1 VTEDDIRVLLDGYEA
16 WNRGE
21 FDVLAEVLD
30 PEMEWEPGFGDL
42 NAGVHHGADGFRGF
56 VDSWLESFDDFSIRP
71 ELLVQA
77 GDTVV
82 VVAHQ
87 HGRGQGSGIE
97 LDTRVVH
104 VWTVKQGKALRW
116 WGPRTL
122 DDALEVIGD
131 EKPAVALRSYEAF
144 NRGDLEEALS
154 VFDPEI
160 VWHTYLVPGPGGG
173 TYHGHEGVRE
183 LWADARNIF
192 GDFRNEPERLIA
204 AEDRLVVLVRVCG
217 WGKES
222 GVEVEAK
229 IAHIHTFRGGRIVRV
244 DSYEDRE
251 EALRELGETPT
262 G

>member
-1 VTEDDIRVLLDGYEA
+1 VTEDDIHLLLDGYEA

-30 PEMEWEPGFGDL
+30 PEIEWEPGFGDL

-71 ELLVQA
+71 ELLVQV

-104 VWTVKQGKALRW
+104 VWTIRDRKALRW

-122 DDALEVIGD
+122 DDALEALGD
-131 EKPAVALRSYEAF
+131 DKPVLALRSYEAF
-144 NRGDLEEALS
+144 NRGDLESALADL
-154 VFDPEI
+154 DPEI

-173 TYHGHEGVRE
+173 TYHGHAGVLE
-183 LWADARNIF
+183 LWDDARNVF
-192 GDFRNEPERLIA
+192 GDFRNEPERLISA
-204 AEDRLVVLVRVCG
+204 GDKIVAFVRVCG
-217 WGKES
+217 RGKES
-222 GVEVEAK
+222 GIEVEAK
-229 IAHIHTFRGGRIVRV
+229 IAHVHTVRDGRVIHIE
-244 DSYEDRE
+244 SYEDRA
-251 EALRELGETPT
+251 EALLVAGLG
-262 G
+262 

>member
-1 VTEDDIRVLLDGYEA
+1 MTEDDIRVLLDGYAA

-21 FDVLAEVLD
+21 FDVLGGLLD
-30 PEMEWEPGFGDL
+30 PELEWEPGFGDL
-42 NAGVHHGADGFRGF
+42 NAGVHRGADGFRRF
-56 VDSWLESFDDFSIRP
+56 VDSWLESFDEFRIEP
-71 ELLVQA
+71 ELLVQS
-77 GDTVV
+77 GDTVI

-97 LDTRVVH
+97 LEARVVH
-104 VWTVKQGKALRW
+104 VWTVTEGKALRW

-122 DDALEVIGD
+122 DDALEALGD
-131 EKPAVALRSYEAF
+131 EKPEVALRSYQAF
-144 NRGDLEEALS
+144 NRGELDDALA

-204 AEDRLVVLVRVCG
+204 AADRLVVLVRICG

-222 GVEVEAK
+222 GIAVEAK
-229 IAHIHTFRGGRIVRV
+229 IAHIHTFRNGKVVRV
-244 DSYEDRE
+244 DSYENRE
-251 EALRELGETPT
+251 DALRELGMIES
-262 G
+262 

>member
-1 VTEDDIRVLLDGYEA
+1 MTENEVRAILDGYEA

-21 FDVLAEVLD
+21 MGVLQPLLD
-30 PEMEWEPGFGDL
+30 PDMEWEPGSAAL
-42 NAGVHHGADGFRGF
+42 EAGVHRGADGFQGF
-56 VDSWLESFDDFSIRP
+56 VESWLESFAEFRIEP

-77 GDTVV
+77 GDTVI

-97 LDTRVVH
+97 LEATVVH
-104 VWTVKQGKALRW
+104 VWTVRDGKAVRW

-122 DDALEVIGD
+122 EEALDALGD
-131 EKPAVALRSYEAF
+131 EKPAITLRSYQAF
-144 NRGDLEEALS
+144 NRGELEEALAA
-154 VFDPEI
+154 FDPEI

-173 TYHGHEGVRE
+173 TYRGHDGVRE

-192 GDFRNEPERLIA
+192 GDFRNEPERLISV
-204 AEDRLVVLVRVCG
+204 EDRLLVMVRICG

-229 IAHIHTFRGGRIVRV
+229 IAHVHTFRDGKVARV
-244 DSYEDRE
+244 DSYEDRD
-251 EALRELGETPT
+251 EALELLGLT
-262 G
+262 